1 MMMVIKMVM
10 RVMMITAMVS
20 AGGHYDAQINGACL
34 ADEDLFLQS
43 DPWDRHHHH
52 FSHHGD
58 HQFSHHGDH
67 HHII

>member
-1 MMMVIKMVM
+1 MMMTIKTVM

-43 DPWDRHHHH
+43 DPWDRHHQ
-52 FSHHGD
+52 SPW
-58 HQFSHHGDH
+58 
-67 HHII
+67 